1 MFDQR
6 QSGFDR
12 LKRRGGKINWY
23 QNIADLQRGW
33 RRLFRG
39 FSADRDALRSCCHF
53 HISITNIPEFVAQ
66 LVLLKAGHFLFSLG
80 ACWINLGQRQFNVRF
95 PVFSDCALL
104 RNSRNGCRFR
114 LIGVFRSARRIVFD
128 FHTVLALT
136 SILHVFS
143 NAAKLVLF
151 GRHVQWRLLLL
162 LAIPSIACVIL
173 GALLSSPADG

>member
-6 QSGFDR
+6 QGSFDR
-12 LKRRGGKINWY
+12 LQRRGGEINCY

-33 RRLFRG
+33 RRSFRG
-39 FSADRDALRSCCHF
+39 FSANRDAFRSRCHF
-53 HISITNIPEFVAQ
+53 HVSITNIPHFDAQ
-66 LVLLKAGHFLFSLG
+66 PVLPKAGHFLFSLES
-80 ACWINLGQRQFNVRF
+80 LLDQRPATPLQCSFPRF
-95 PVFSDCALL
+95 SL
-104 RNSRNGCRFR
+104 SRSSPSSSVLFVSLAGLF
-114 LIGVFRSARRIVFD
+114 FD

-151 GRHVQWRLLLL
+151 GRHMQWRLLLL
-162 LAIPSIACVIL
+162 LGIPSIGCVIL